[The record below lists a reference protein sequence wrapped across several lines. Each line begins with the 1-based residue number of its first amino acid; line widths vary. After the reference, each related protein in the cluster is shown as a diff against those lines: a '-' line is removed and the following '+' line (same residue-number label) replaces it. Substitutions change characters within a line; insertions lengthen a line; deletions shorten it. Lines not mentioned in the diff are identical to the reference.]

1 MTISYLGKMFVT
13 PLFSCNTG
21 SGLTEVCQSL
31 VTFMHLTLKRGG
43 ADLATEF
50 MSVKK
55 CNCLDKK

>member
-1 MTISYLGKMFVT
+1 MFVT

-50 MSVKK
+50 MSDCKEV
-55 CNCLDKK
+55 

>member
-1 MTISYLGKMFVT
+1 MTISYLGKMLVT

-21 SGLTEVCQSL
+21 GLTEFCQSL
-31 VTFMHLTLKRGG
+31 VSVMHLTLKRGG